1 MITVFFHLHIC
12 VLMLRKDLINANK
25 SIMCV
30 TTILD
35 LVFGGKARRN
45 MSFAVKLRYIF
56 EVNIGCC
63 MGCDFT
69 YDLHAYTWENP
80 TGLARTIRSWLGD
93 GRNQPSLYILVV
105 VIYMTPNILVS
116 MLFLFL
122 CMRRFLESLNV
133 KVITIIRCR
142 YFLLKLTESCRC
154 EPLML

>member
-1 MITVFFHLHIC
+1 MITIFFHLHIC

-63 MGCDFT
+63 MGYDFT
-69 YDLHAYTWENP
+69 YDLRAYTWENP

-93 GRNQPSLYILVV
+93 GRNQPSLYILVA
-105 VIYMTPNILVS
+105 VIYMTPNVHVS
-116 MLFLFL
+116 MLFFSHL
-122 CMRRFLESLNV
+122 
-133 KVITIIRCR
+133 
-142 YFLLKLTESCRC
+142 
-154 EPLML
+154 